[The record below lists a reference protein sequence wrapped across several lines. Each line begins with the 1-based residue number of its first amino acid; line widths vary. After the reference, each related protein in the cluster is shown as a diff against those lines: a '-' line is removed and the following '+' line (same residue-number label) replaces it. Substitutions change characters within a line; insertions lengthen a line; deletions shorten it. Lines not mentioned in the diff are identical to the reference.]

1 MEHTVIDRNSFIPYY
16 IQIKQ
21 VVLDRIHNGI
31 YPYNKLLPSESTL
44 AKEFS
49 VTRVTIRKALDL
61 LRQESIISSSKG
73 VGWTVVQR
81 RIEQQLTNSYWFGR
95 EVGNTGTAAVSRV
108 IKAEKVPL
116 PNDVA
121 EVFGNN
127 GVDVYGCYEIIRLR
141 FFDHKPVS
149 LEFSYIPET
158 MAPGII
164 DMPLENLSIIEL
176 LRTTFKLQIGKT
188 IEYLSPRVADG
199 YESNLLEIQTHD
211 PVFQTERITRDKSGD
226 VIEFRRSIIRGDK
239 VVFRTDFQ

>member
-1 MEHTVIDRNSFIPYY
+1 MDATIIDRNSFIPYY

-73 VGWTVVQR
+73 IGWTVVQR
-81 RIEQQLTNSYWFGR
+81 RIEQQLTTSYWFGR
-95 EVGNTGTAAVSRV
+95 EVGNTGTAAVSKV
-108 IKAEKVPL
+108 IKAEKVPVSK
-116 PNDVA
+116 DIS
-121 EVFGNN
+121 EVFGDK
-127 GVDVYGCYEIIRLR
+127 GSDLLVCYEIIRLR
-141 FFDHKPVS
+141 FFEQKPVS
-149 LEFSYIPET
+149 LEFSYIPERL
-158 MAPGII
+158 APNII
-164 DMPLENLSIIEL
+164 MMPLENLSIIEL
-176 LRTTFKLQIGKT
+176 LKTKFNLKIGKT

-199 YESNLLEIQTHD
+199 YESKLLGIQTHA